1 MISAISGFGLM
12 AGAVALLQYY
22 RPREGQ
28 ETNKKEAAVPKFE
41 TLIAILITSGLALG
55 LAMILG
61 SLLN

>member
-12 AGAVALLQYY
+12 AGAIALLQYY
-22 RPREGQ
+22 RPRGGQ
-28 ETNKKEAAVPKFE
+28 DNKEAVAPKYE
-41 TLIAILITSGLALG
+41 TFIAILITSGLALG

>member
-22 RPREGQ
+22 RPRGGQ
-28 ETNKKEAAVPKFE
+28 ENKETAAPKYE

-55 LAMILG
+55 LAMILAG
-61 SLLN
+61 LLT